1 MFAAFRV
8 RRVQLKDTGMY
19 ELVEKILWA
28 VSFIA
33 IGGALVVMFFLVF
46 AQSILGSKSIHTQ
59 LENLL
64 HQAEQMT
71 EQLKQISQHLEKE
84 KARPQKKP

>member
-1 MFAAFRV
+1 MAHFVFDGCSIR
-8 RRVQLKDTGMY
+8 DTGMY

-46 AQSILGSKSIHTQ
+46 AQSILGSRSIHTQ

-71 EQLKQISQHLEKE
+71 EQLRQIVKHLEKE
-84 KARPQKKP
+84 KAPPQKKP